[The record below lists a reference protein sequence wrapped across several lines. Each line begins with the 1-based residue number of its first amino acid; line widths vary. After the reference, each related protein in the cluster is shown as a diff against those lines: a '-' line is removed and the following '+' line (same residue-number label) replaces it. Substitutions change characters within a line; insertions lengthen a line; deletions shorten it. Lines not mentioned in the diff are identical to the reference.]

1 MSHDPFS
8 EPEDDRTIIRP
19 MPGGTRGMATDQ
31 RALATGQ
38 RPACSSLPTADLP
51 PIYAVGTSPL
61 LAVAEPLILLL
72 ARLWNAPTKPFS
84 GDLRDTVVRAMRV
97 FEQRAK
103 AAGVKMEHLR
113 PCHYALCAS
122 IDDVVRNTPWGGAAG
137 WEAGSLTATFHQ
149 EASSGQ
155 RFFDQLA
162 KLCRDPAEWLPV
174 IEVMYIC
181 LSLGFMGPYRRI
193 PDGADVVERVRKQ
206 THAAI
211 IRQRPPA
218 GPELS
223 PHWAGVAAPYTPD
236 KARFPVWV
244 TGSLALAIMAGLFVW
259 CMVALDAA
267 SDDVYARMLGAPPS
281 TMPRIVRA
289 ALIRPPPPSPALAEP
304 GAIDRLRAALQPD
317 IDQHLLAIL
326 GSSAAVVVRINTGS
340 MFASGSATLQ
350 PGSTPLLEHIASVL
364 KAEVDRPGATN
375 TLQVNGYTDNQPIR
389 TVKFPSNF
397 KLSSSRAE
405 AVRDVLQRIIGKA
418 PAIEAEGRADADP
431 VATNATASG
440 REQNRR
446 IEIVLRRQ
454 T

>member
-19 MPGGTRGMATDQ
+19 MPGGTRGTAGGQ

-38 RPACSSLPTADLP
+38 RPARSPLPAAEPL
-51 PIYAVGTSPL
+51 PIYVVGTSPL
-61 LAVAEPLILLL
+61 MAVAEPLILLL

-103 AAGVKMEHLR
+103 EAGVKMEHLR

-122 IDDVVRNTPWGGAAG
+122 IDDVVLNTPWGGAAG
-137 WEAGSLTATFHQ
+137 WEAGPLAATFHQ
-149 EASSGQ
+149 EASNGQ

-174 IEVMYIC
+174 IEVMYVC
-181 LSLGFMGPYRRI
+181 LSLGFMGPYRRM
-193 PDGADVVERVRKQ
+193 PDGADAVESVRKQ
-206 THAAI
+206 THAII
-211 IRQRPPA
+211 IRQRPST
-218 GPELS
+218 GPDLS
-223 PHWAGVAAPYTPD
+223 PRWAGVAAPYTPGN
-236 KARFPVWV
+236 ARFPIWV
-244 TGSLALAIMAGLFVW
+244 TGSLALAIVAGLFVW
-259 CMVALDAA
+259 CMTALNAA

-289 ALIRPPPPSPALAEP
+289 ALIRPPPPPPALAEP
-304 GAIDRLRAALQPD
+304 GAIDRLRAALRPD
-317 IDQHLLAIL
+317 IDQHLLAIT
-326 GSSAAVVVRINTGS
+326 GTSTAVVVRINTGG
-340 MFASGSATLQ
+340 MFASGNATLQ
-350 PGSTPLLEHIASVL
+350 PGSAPLLERIATVL
-364 KAEVDRPGATN
+364 KAELGRPGSPAIV
-375 TLQVNGYTDNQPIR
+375 QVNGYTDNQPIR
-389 TVKFPSNF
+389 TVRFPSNF
-397 KLSSSRAE
+397 KLATGRAE
-405 AVRDVLQRIIGKA
+405 VVRDVLQRIVGKS

-431 VATNATASG
+431 IATNATASG

-454 T
+454 P